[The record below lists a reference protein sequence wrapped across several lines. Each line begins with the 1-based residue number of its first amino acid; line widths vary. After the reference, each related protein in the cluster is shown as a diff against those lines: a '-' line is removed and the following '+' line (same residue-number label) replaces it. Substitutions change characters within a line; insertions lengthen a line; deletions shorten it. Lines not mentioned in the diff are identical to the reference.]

1 MSYSVIKTFNLMP
14 IWYKNTN
21 IQTPE
26 NQAKTSYKALSLAA
40 WTI

>member
-14 IWYKNTN
+14 IWDKNTN

-26 NQAKTSYKALSLAA
+26 NQATTSKKALPEHV